1 MYYAEGIIYS
11 NSLFAGNRHST
22 AGDRH
27 GFHRPVALGNG
38 FPRFEVTDD
47 EGFNKIPD
55 SISSNIGLIVVHYY
69 SESKLEF
76 DAAKLAIHNQFIH
89 FRQNYVLI
97 HDVRFGLEGYSCLY
111 RNSTD
116 FS

>member
-1 MYYAEGIIYS
+1 MRRALSIQI
-11 NSLFAGNRHST
+11 LFSQEIVT
-22 AGDRH
+22 QPLEIDMV
-27 GFHRPVALGNG
+27 FIDWLPFGNG
-38 FPRFEVTDD
+38 FPSFEVTDD
-47 EGFNKIPD
+47 EGFNINPD

-89 FRQNYVLI
+89 FRQSYVLI